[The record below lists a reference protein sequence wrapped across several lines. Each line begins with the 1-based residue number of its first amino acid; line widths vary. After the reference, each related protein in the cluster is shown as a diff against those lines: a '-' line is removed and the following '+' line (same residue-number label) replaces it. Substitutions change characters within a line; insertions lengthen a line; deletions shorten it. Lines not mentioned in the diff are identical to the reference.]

1 MDGARQAVNL
11 TVIPRL
17 FHGYSVVILWIL
29 ASVCYADNAQEGS
42 LNTFHGDNS
51 TTNSN
56 NNTVDES
63 TSNTYNGAGSSSE
76 IPVGSAISPTF
87 MSNGMDTCLRGTA
100 GSLQTVAVG
109 FSSGGYKLDEDC
121 SRRKNAKL
129 LADLGLK
136 VAAVSMLCSDVNVFR
151 SMLLAGSPC
160 PFINNGRLVAGK
172 RGLMLIKQ
180 NPELYIPDYKE
191 DRKFYN
197 GILQIGEVSE
207 DVEEDSISI
216 SDKFRSTKQ

>member
-1 MDGARQAVNL
+1 MR
-11 TVIPRL
+11 R
-17 FHGYSVVILWIL
+17 FFILLIL
-29 ASVCYADNAQEGS
+29 AGTANANNQEGS
-42 LNTFHGDNS
+42 LNNYHGENS
-51 TTNSN
+51 VANSN
-56 NNTVDES
+56 NQTTDES

-87 MSNGMDTCLRGTA
+87 MSNGSDTCLKGTA
-100 GSLQTVAVG
+100 GSVQTVAVG
-109 FSSGGYKLDEDC
+109 FSSGGYELDVDC
-121 SRRKNAKL
+121 TRLKYSRMLSA
-129 LADLGLK
+129 LGLK
-136 VAAVSMLCSDVNVFR
+136 VAAVSMLCQSEEVYK

-180 NPELYIPDYKE
+180 NPELHIPDYKKN
-191 DRKFYN
+191 RKYYN
-197 GILQIGEVSE
+197 GILQIGKVSE

>member
-1 MDGARQAVNL
+1 MIRMA
-11 TVIPRL
+11 
-17 FHGYSVVILWIL
+17 ILWL
-29 ASVCYADNAQEGS
+29 FALVAMANDQEGS
-42 LNTFHGDNS
+42 LNTYHGENS

-56 NNTVDES
+56 NQTTDTS

-87 MSNGMDTCLRGTA
+87 MSNGSDTCLKGTA

-109 FSSGGYKLDEDC
+109 FSSGGYELDVDC
-121 SRRKNAKL
+121 TRLKYSRMLSA
-129 LADLGLK
+129 LGLK
-136 VAAVSMLCSDVNVFR
+136 VAAVSMLCQSEEVYK

-160 PFINNGRLVAGK
+160 PFISNGRLVAGK

-180 NPELYIPDYKE
+180 NPKLYIPDYKKS
-191 DRKFYN
+191 RKYYD
-197 GILQIGEVSE
+197 GILQIGKVSE

-216 SDKFRSTKQ
+216 SDKYRSTKQ

>member
-1 MDGARQAVNL
+1 MKRFFIL
-11 TVIPRL
+11 L
-17 FHGYSVVILWIL
+17 FLVGT
-29 ASVCYADNAQEGS
+29 ASANNQEGS
-42 LNTFHGDNS
+42 LNNYHGANS
-51 TTNSN
+51 VANSN
-56 NNTVDES
+56 NTTTDES
-63 TSNTYNGAGSSSE
+63 TSNTYNGAGSSSVM
-76 IPVGSAISPTF
+76 PVGSAISPTF
-87 MSNGMDTCLRGTA
+87 MSNGSDTCLKGTA

-109 FSSGGYKLDEDC
+109 FSSGGYELDQDC
-121 SRRKNAKL
+121 VRLKYSRML
-129 LADLGLK
+129 STLGLK
-136 VAAVSMLCSDVNVFR
+136 VAAVSILCQSTEVYR

-191 DRKFYN
+191 SRKYYN
-197 GILQIGEVSE
+197 GILQIGKVSE

>member
-1 MDGARQAVNL
+1 MDGARKAVKR
-11 TVIPRL
+11 IA
-17 FHGYSVVILWIL
+17 ILWL
-29 ASVCYADNAQEGS
+29 FASVAIANEQEGS
-42 LNTFHGDNS
+42 LNTYHGENS

-56 NNTVDES
+56 NKTTDTS

-87 MSNGMDTCLRGTA
+87 MSNGSDTCLKGTA

-109 FSSGGYKLDEDC
+109 FSSGGYELDVDC
-121 SRRKNAKL
+121 TRLKYSRMLSA
-129 LADLGLK
+129 LGLK
-136 VAAVSMLCSDVNVFR
+136 VAAVSMLCQSEEVYK

-160 PFINNGRLVAGK
+160 PFISNGRLVAGK

-180 NPELYIPDYKE
+180 NPKLYIPDYKKS
-191 DRKFYN
+191 RKYYD
-197 GILQIGEVSE
+197 GILQIGKVSE

-216 SDKFRSTKQ
+216 SDKYRSTKQ

>member
-1 MDGARQAVNL
+1 MKRFFL
-11 TVIPRL
+11 LL
-17 FHGYSVVILWIL
+17 FLIGT
-29 ASVCYADNAQEGS
+29 ASANNQEGS
-42 LNTFHGDNS
+42 LNNYHGSNS
-51 TTNSN
+51 VANSN
-56 NNTVDES
+56 NTTTDES
-63 TSNTYNGAGSSSE
+63 TSNTYNGAGSSSQM
-76 IPVGSAISPTF
+76 PVGSAISPTF
-87 MSNGMDTCLRGTA
+87 MSNGSDTCLKGTA

-109 FSSGGYKLDEDC
+109 FSSGGYELDQDC
-121 SRRKNAKL
+121 VRLKYSRML
-129 LADLGLK
+129 STLGLK
-136 VAAVSMLCSDVNVFR
+136 VAAVSILCQSTEVYR

-191 DRKFYN
+191 SRKYYN
-197 GILQIGEVSE
+197 GILQIGKVSE

>member
-1 MDGARQAVNL
+1 MK
-11 TVIPRL
+11 RL
-17 FHGYSVVILWIL
+17 AILWL
-29 ASVCYADNAQEGS
+29 LSSVAFANEQGS
-42 LNTFHGDNS
+42 LNNYHGENS
-51 TTNSN
+51 VANSN
-56 NNTVDES
+56 NTTTD
-63 TSNTYNGAGSSSE
+63 TSSKTENTYNGAGAASE

-87 MSNGMDTCLRGTA
+87 MSNGSDTCLKGTA
-100 GSLQTVAVG
+100 GSVQTVAVG
-109 FSSGGYKLDEDC
+109 FSSGGYELDVDC
-121 SRRKNAKL
+121 TRLKYSRML
-129 LADLGLK
+129 STLGLK
-136 VAAVSMLCSDVNVFR
+136 VAAVSMLCQSEEVYK

-191 DRKFYN
+191 SRKYYN

-216 SDKFRSTKQ
+216 SDKYRSTKQ